1 MKLVI
6 VATPNY
12 ASVGSRV
19 AHTSHFLRRVRTV
32 AEVIP
37 RFAHA
42 RKTPQVK
49 PSSSHGTARVAA
61 WESRSLPGIN
71 LGHTRGNLGVS
82 SVDGSSNVFGRYES
96 MLPHRGLAISNVASP
111 FYF

>member
-1 MKLVI
+1 MKPVI

-61 WESRSLPGIN
+61 WESRSLPGLIWDT
-71 LGHTRGNLGVS
+71 LGATWV
-82 SVDGSSNVFGRYES
+82 
-96 MLPHRGLAISNVASP
+96 
-111 FYF
+111 